1 MIKFAEKFG
10 LQSLKDGEYKI
21 KENSKKIIIKI

>member
-21 KENSKKIIIKI
+21 KEN